1 VKRKSPQ
8 PDASGAAV
16 LTRLEWFDRPEFAP
30 ADETATRPEPRH
42 ARIAQAAPRRRR
54 LRLRIRSPR
63 RLLKATVILAVSAGL
78 VVGLSTLRLRKDEVA
93 APHDPVTLGLHA
105 GSPAHVAR
113 AGAAARKHKAPVTAK
128 AAPKQTSAAKPKAA
142 ADAKAGPK
150 PAVRTAPIPPV
161 PVQLP
166 TFTWTPV
173 PGATGY
179 EFQLFRDSV
188 LLYTARTPKASLTVP
203 PAWTVK
209 GRLVRV
215 TPGTYRWYVWPL
227 AGETRQEPAIVQAKL
242 TVGG

>member
-1 VKRKSPQ
+1 M
-8 PDASGAAV
+8 
-16 LTRLEWFDRPEFAP
+16 
-30 ADETATRPEPRH
+30 
-42 ARIAQAAPRRRR
+42 
-54 LRLRIRSPR
+54 
-63 RLLKATVILAVSAGL
+63 LAVSAGL
-78 VVGLSTLRLRKDEVA
+78 VAGLSTLHLGKDDA
-93 APHDPVTLGLHA
+93 PPPHDPITLGLRA
-105 GSPAHVAR
+105 GSPSNLAR
-113 AGAAARKHKAPVTAK
+113 AGATARKY
-128 AAPKQTSAAKPKAA
+128 AAKPKAR
-142 ADAKAGPK
+142 PR

-179 EFQLFRDSV
+179 EFQLFRGSE